1 MLRRLEQRV
10 TYWLE
15 RHFLLGAHYR
25 LALIAAAI
33 GLLSVGGG
41 LVVLA
46 AGSGFEDWR
55 EAFWWAFLRLT
66 DPGYLGDDVGTV
78 NRIVS
83 TVLTVLGYVVFLGAL
98 VAVMTQWLNQ
108 RMGLLERGLTPVAR
122 NGHVLILGW
131 TNRTQ
136 AIVRELLLSEGRV
149 RRFLRGQGTREL
161 HVVVLAEEVDAS
173 LARDLRDAVG
183 PGWDESRVTLRSGTP
198 LRIEHLGRVDASNAA
213 VVIVPGSEFE
223 GGGGSR
229 NDSYTLKTLLSLRTE
244 SEDQAEER
252 QSTVRF
258 PLVVAEILDA
268 RKVAVARKAY
278 PGPLQIVA
286 SDAVVSRLLAQNV
299 RHPGLSH
306 VYQEILTHEGG
317 CEIYVRRQPQLAGRT
332 FGELGGIF
340 TGSILLGVVRP
351 GGPDSFVPYLNP
363 TADFV
368 LEAEDGLVHLA
379 GSYDDIR
386 SSEVGEDRWARGV
399 PGTPDITGPQRR
411 VLVLGWNHKVPA
423 LIREFGTYVGGHF
436 EVSILSTVPASR
448 RERALERYGGSGQ
461 GVRVSHHEG
470 DLAEIADLE
479 AVDPRSFDNV
489 LMVGSDR
496 NADDDESDA
505 RTIIGA
511 MLLSELGVP
520 DDGTQLILE
529 LLDPENVRLMD
540 TSRGEVIISPLILSH
555 MLAHMGL
562 RPELGAVFTELF
574 TAGGA
579 EITFAPLERYARGAE
594 SVSFVDLQRAACE
607 KGEIALGVRTEP
619 GADGL
624 VLNPAQEQAFEVAEG
639 RQLVTM
645 VTFV

>member
-1 MLRRLEQRV
+1 
-10 TYWLE
+10 
-15 RHFLLGAHYR
+15 
-25 LALIAAAI
+25 
-33 GLLSVGGG
+33 
-41 LVVLA
+41 
-46 AGSGFEDWR
+46 
-55 EAFWWAFLRLT
+55 
-66 DPGYLGDDVGTV
+66 
-78 NRIVS
+78 
-83 TVLTVLGYVVFLGAL
+83 
-98 VAVMTQWLNQ
+98 
-108 RMGLLERGLTPVAR
+108 
-122 NGHVLILGW
+122 
-131 TNRTQ
+131 
-136 AIVRELLLSEGRV
+136 SEGRV
-149 RRFLRGQGTREL
+149 RRVLRGQGTREL

-183 PGWDESRVTLRSGTP
+183 PGWDESKVTLRSGTP
-198 LRIEHLGRVDASNAA
+198 LRIEHLGRVDASNAS
-213 VVIVPGSEFE
+213 VIIVPGSEFE

-229 NDSYTLKTLLSLRTE
+229 NDSYTLKTLLSLRSE
-244 SEDQAEER
+244 SEDQAAER
-252 QSTVRF
+252 QAPVRY
-258 PLVVAEILDA
+258 PRVVAEIFDA
-268 RKVAVARKAY
+268 RKVGVARKAY
-278 PGPLQIVA
+278 PGPLQLVA

-317 CEIYVRRQPQLAGRT
+317 CEIYVRKQPQLAGRT
-332 FGELGGIF
+332 FGELGGVF
-340 TGSILLGVVRP
+340 TSSILLGVVRE
-351 GGPDSFVPYLNP
+351 GPDGFEPHLNP
-363 TADFV
+363 SGDFV
-368 LEAEDGLVHLA
+368 LAAEDGLVHLA

-386 SSEVGEDRWARGV
+386 SRDLGEDRWARGA
-399 PGTPDITGPQRR
+399 PGTPDTTGLERR
-411 VLVLGWNHKVPA
+411 ILVLGWNHKVPA
-423 LIREFGTYVGGHF
+423 LIREFGTYVGGRF
-436 EVSILSTVPASR
+436 EVSVLSTVPVNR
-448 RERALERYGGSGQ
+448 RERALERYGALGE

-520 DDGTQLILE
+520 GDGTQLILE

-579 EITFAPLERYARGAE
+579 EITFAPLDRYAALGE
-594 SVSFVDLQRAACE
+594 SVSFVELQRAACA
-607 KGEIALGVRTEP
+607 KGEIALGVRTGP
-619 GADGL
+619 GGDGL
-624 VLNPAQEQAFEVAEG
+624 TLNPASEQVFEVAEG